1 MVKLEN
7 VKKRYKD
14 FELDCSM
21 EIPEGQITGLIGQN
35 GAGKST
41 AFKAMLGLIRVDSG
55 QIKIL
60 GKAPETLQPEDKEQ
74 IGVVLA
80 GSGFNGYLSIDD
92 LLPMLKAM
100 YRVFD
105 EAWFV
110 NMCER
115 FQLPR
120 KKKIKEF
127 STGMKRKLQILA
139 AVSHDAKLLIL
150 DEPTSGLD
158 VVAREQV
165 LDILREYMEKEGRS
179 ILISSHI
186 SGDLEG
192 FCDDLYMIDD
202 GKIILHEDT
211 DRLLEEYG
219 VLKVSEEQYE
229 AIDSS
234 YIMKRR
240 KESFGYSCLT
250 DQKRFYQENY
260 PEIVIEKGSIDE
272 LMMIMIQGE
281 ER

>member
-1 MVKLEN
+1 M
-7 VKKRYKD
+7 
-14 FELDCSM
+14 
-21 EIPEGQITGLIGQN
+21 
-35 GAGKST
+35 
-41 AFKAMLGLIRVDSG
+41 
-55 QIKIL
+55 
-60 GKAPETLQPEDKEQ
+60 
-74 IGVVLA
+74 
-80 GSGFNGYLSIDD
+80 
-92 LLPMLKAM
+92 
-100 YRVFD
+100 
-105 EAWFV
+105 
-110 NMCER
+110 
-115 FQLPR
+115 
-120 KKKIKEF
+120 
-127 STGMKRKLQILA
+127 
-139 AVSHDAKLLIL
+139 

-229 AIDSS
+229 AIDSA